1 MLRTLENYFEGFII
15 KANHYRPN
23 SSLYITAL
31 SVKIAIYSD
40 FDKFCKSVLICSG
53 LTFCESNR
61 NCVKSWTFAKIVLT
75 KMRYY
80 VILC

>member
-31 SVKIAIYSD
+31 SVKLAIYSD
-40 FDKFCKSVLICSG
+40 FDKFCKRKYSQCLSSPAGLSVNQIVTASNPG
-53 LTFCESNR
+53 LSPKLFLP
-61 NCVKSWTFAKIVLT
+61 K
-75 KMRYY
+75 
-80 VILC
+80 